1 MAYLNNIQLRI
12 LSEFL
17 DSPSRPVNT
26 MTLHE
31 LRGFLWGLASAPAD
45 IDEDEW
51 MPFVFEGDDPNFRDE
66 EEEENISTLFMGL
79 WDEQFTRIEDDD
91 SELTQ
96 KDYQWS
102 DAPDQRWPLTAWCT
116 GLLKAHYWQE
126 DSWNTLLAETEPVQT
141 EDGVFDIAEEVEST
155 LDIAALFSDMDG
167 TDEESG
173 EELEEQPEDEAAEL
187 EASMPE
193 IAGQLP
199 WIMMNY
205 AECGCLLSDMREE
218 QEQDQEPYR
227 REQPKI
233 GRNDLC
239 FCGSGKKYK
248 NCCIN
253 AANDE

>member
-17 DSPSRPVNT
+17 DAPSRPADT

-45 IDEDEW
+45 VDEDEW
-51 MPFVFEGDDPNFRDE
+51 LPFVFEGDDPNFSDSDE
-66 EEEENISTLFMGL
+66 EEKITTLMLGL
-79 WDEQFTRIEDDD
+79 WDEQFTRIEDED
-91 SELTQ
+91 SELTST
-96 KDYQWS
+96 DYRWH
-102 DAPDQRWPLTAWCT
+102 DAADQRWPLTAWCT

-126 DSWNTLLAETEPVQT
+126 ESWNTLLAETEPVET
-141 EDGVFDIAEEVEST
+141 EDGIFDIAEEVETT
-155 LDIAALFSDMDG
+155 LDVAALFADTDG
-167 TDEESG
+167 AIQETEDSPTDLLAS
-173 EELEEQPEDEAAEL
+173 LPEMAE
-187 EASMPE
+187 
-193 IAGQLP
+193 QLP

-205 AECGCLLSDMREE
+205 AECGCLLGDVLEAKNH
-218 QEQDQEPYR
+218 EPYR
-227 REQPKI
+227 REQAKI
-233 GRNDLC
+233 GRNDAC

>member
-17 DSPSRPVNT
+17 DSPSRPENT

-31 LRGFLWGLASAPAD
+31 LRGFLWSLASTPAD
-45 IDEDEW
+45 IDEEEW
-51 MPFVFEGDDPNFRDE
+51 LPFVFDGEDPNFMDSH
-66 EEEENISTLFMGL
+66 EEENISTLMMGL

-91 SELTQ
+91 SELVGS
-96 KDYQWS
+96 DYQWH
-102 DAPDQRWPLTAWCT
+102 DAPDQRQPLTAWCT

-126 DSWNTLLAETEPVQT
+126 DSWKRYWKRLEPVET
-141 EDGVFDIAEEVEST
+141 EDGIFDIVEEVETT
-155 LDIAALFSDMDG
+155 LNVASLFADTDG
-167 TDEESG
+167 AI
-173 EELEEQPEDEAAEL
+173 EDAEDAPADL
-187 EASMPE
+187 LASLPE

-205 AECGCLLSDMREE
+205 AECGCLLGDMLEE
-218 QEQDQEPYR
+218 ENQEPYR

-233 GRNDLC
+233 GRNDIC

>member
-17 DSPSRPVNT
+17 DSPSRPENT

-31 LRGFLWGLASAPAD
+31 LRGFLWSLASTPAD
-45 IDEDEW
+45 IDEEEW
-51 MPFVFEGDDPNFRDE
+51 LPFVFDGEDPNFMDSH
-66 EEEENISTLFMGL
+66 EEENISTLMMGL

-91 SELTQ
+91 SELT
-96 KDYQWS
+96 
-102 DAPDQRWPLTAWCT
+102 

-126 DSWNTLLAETEPVQT
+126 DSWKTLLEETEPVET
-141 EDGVFDIAEEVEST
+141 EDGIFDIVEEVETT
-155 LDIAALFSDMDG
+155 LNVASLFADTDG
-167 TDEESG
+167 AI
-173 EELEEQPEDEAAEL
+173 EDAEDAPADL
-187 EASMPE
+187 LASLPE

-205 AECGCLLSDMREE
+205 AECGCLLGDMLEE
-218 QEQDQEPYR
+218 ENQEPYR

-233 GRNDLC
+233 GRNDIC
-239 FCGSGKKYK
+239 FCGSGKKSK
-248 NCCIN
+248 NRCIN

>member
-17 DSPSRPVNT
+17 DSPSRPADT

-31 LRGFLWGLASAPAD
+31 LRGFLWGLASAPTD

-51 MPFVFEGDDPNFRDE
+51 MTFVFEGEDPNFRDE
-66 EEEENISTLFMGL
+66 QEEENIATLFMGL

-91 SELTQ
+91 SELVA
-96 KDYQWS
+96 DEYHWHN
-102 DAPDQRWPLTAWCT
+102 AADQRWPLAAWCN

-126 DSWNTLLAETEPVQT
+126 DGWNKLLAETEPVET
-141 EDGVFDIAEEVEST
+141 EDGIFDIAEEVENT
-155 LDIAALFSDMDG
+155 LDIASLFADIESAMDG
-167 TDEESG
+167 SETEN
-173 EELEEQPEDEAAEL
+173 AEL
-187 EASMPE
+187 MASLPE
-193 IAGQLP
+193 ITEQLP

-205 AECGCLLSDMREE
+205 AECGCLLADMLEE
-218 QEQDQEPYR
+218 QEQEEPYR

-233 GRNDLC
+233 GRNDVC